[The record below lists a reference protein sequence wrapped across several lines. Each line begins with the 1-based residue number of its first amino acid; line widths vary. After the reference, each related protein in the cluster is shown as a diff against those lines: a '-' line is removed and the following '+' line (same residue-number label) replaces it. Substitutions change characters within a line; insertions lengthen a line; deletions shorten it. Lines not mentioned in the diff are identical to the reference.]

1 VRVNAR
7 QKPLWFGTLQKKAK
21 KVINIFAYTSGK
33 QNIYSFSMDV
43 PHYPST
49 LPSTPLEQLSEVRAS
64 LHGLSSASA
73 SRVYLPLAPGL
84 LAACTPDAS
93 RVFIPSALRCA
104 QPSDSPAH
112 WVPLDAALSFL
123 TSHEATLLARE
134 GEAAEA
140 WASAQCQEGAV
151 AARYAERAASKAALE
166 KFLGVSS
173 IEMRGENVVEVK
185 DEGGESFLY
194 ITEFEEPGGSSSSS
208 SSAATRAPSEPLPD
222 PARELAIMKRL
233 SYLELLEA
241 GREAEWTD
249 SEGREPLPPL
259 PQRSTPA
266 LAAVGA
272 AAKTPTILQ
281 LPAAASKPVREVQ
294 QAAAAAA
301 SAAAT
306 AAAAAAASAAATAA
320 ATLPLAPDHPPST
333 AGMSLFKQRM
343 LASKRG

>member
-1 VRVNAR
+1 MEPTLLQPN
-7 QKPLWFGTLQKKAK
+7 PLPA
-21 KVINIFAYTSGK
+21 
-33 QNIYSFSMDV
+33 
-43 PHYPST
+43 
-49 LPSTPLEQLSEVRAS
+49 TPLEQLSEARAS
-64 LHGLSSASA
+64 LQGLSSASA
-73 SRVYLPLAPGL
+73 SCVYLPLAPGL

-93 RVFIPSALRCA
+93 RVFIPSALRRA

-134 GEAAEA
+134 GEAVDA

-194 ITEFEEPGGSSSSS
+194 ITEFEEPGSSSSSSSS
-208 SSAATRAPSEPLPD
+208 SSAAARAPSEPLPD

-249 SEGREPLPPL
+249 PEGRQPLPPL

-266 LAAVGA
+266 LAVRAAAAAAPV

-281 LPAAASKPVREVQ
+281 LPAVAAASKPVREVQ
-294 QAAAAAA
+294 QAAAA
-301 SAAAT
+301 T
-306 AAAAAAASAAATAA
+306 
-320 ATLPLAPDHPPST
+320 PPAPEAPQPST

-343 LASKRG
+343 LASKKG